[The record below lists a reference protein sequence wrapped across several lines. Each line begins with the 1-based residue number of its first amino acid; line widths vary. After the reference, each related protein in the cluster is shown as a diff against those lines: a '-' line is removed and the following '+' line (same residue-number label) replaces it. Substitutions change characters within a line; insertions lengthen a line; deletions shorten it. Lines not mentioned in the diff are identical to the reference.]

1 MRAVLARSIRIYQ
14 ARNGGDLPRRTVIH
28 KLTRFTQDELA
39 GVADALAAV
48 DEIECLE
55 ITVHV
60 AWRGVWLQPSQRSEK
75 GSEPSGYPV
84 LRGTLVPLSG
94 TAALLWGAGDAP
106 AVGARGHFYQGSKSI
121 PRPLLLTRHAG
132 KGPLELAGL
141 EALALT
147 KMDWNN
153 DALYDPVPVTL
164 QYSRRLARTI
174 ANVPELPNGEYP
186 YRMFM

>member
-1 MRAVLARSIRIYQ
+1 M
-14 ARNGGDLPRRTVIH
+14 
-28 KLTRFTQDELA
+28 
-39 GVADALAAV
+39 
-48 DEIECLE
+48 
-55 ITVHV
+55 
-60 AWRGVWLQPSQRSEK
+60 
-75 GSEPSGYPV
+75 
-84 LRGTLVPLSG
+84 
-94 TAALLWGAGDAP
+94 GAGDAP
-106 AVGARGHFYQGSKSI
+106 AVATRDHFYQGGKSI

-141 EALALT
+141 VALALT

-186 YRMFM
+186 YRMFIEAGVRPGRSAVLLTVGSATD